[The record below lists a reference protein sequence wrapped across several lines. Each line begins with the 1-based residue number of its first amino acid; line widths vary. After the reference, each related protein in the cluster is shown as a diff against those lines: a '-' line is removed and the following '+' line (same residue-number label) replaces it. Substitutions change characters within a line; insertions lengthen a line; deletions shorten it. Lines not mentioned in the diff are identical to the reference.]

1 MQEDAKILRD
11 TIEMLVND
19 LGDLYLL
26 IDTVALG
33 LEAEQT
39 EPQVTACL
47 NSICKCIEFIKYR
60 AKNSLV
66 KVEDVGKE
74 QGHE

>member
-39 EPQVTACL
+39 
-47 NSICKCIEFIKYR
+47 
-60 AKNSLV
+60 
-66 KVEDVGKE
+66 
-74 QGHE
+74 

>member
-47 NSICKCIEFIKYR
+47 NSISPVYNFYK
-60 AKNSLV
+60 
-66 KVEDVGKE
+66 
-74 QGHE
+74 